1 MYSNLI
7 IPIKD
12 ELIISPAMRELKD
25 IKNRLALRKLVPVIY
40 SSFQLDMKDPMDVD
54 DLTTATAK
62 CLKETTTLY
71 ALKIFGARLLTD
83 ITTKSQKV
91 VLPIVKE
98 SYLELFKASTTTQIT
113 QNFCTTYELHAEE
126 QADSRYY
133 LL

>member
-1 MYSNLI
+1 MSYFLAITKSKCSTNLGSIGTDDTFVSGGVIYSNLI

-83 ITTKSQKV
+83 ITTKS
-91 VLPIVKE
+91 
-98 SYLELFKASTTTQIT
+98 
-113 QNFCTTYELHAEE
+113 
-126 QADSRYY
+126 
-133 LL
+133 